1 MTTIMMTTMAM
12 VMAPPT
18 AAARTTVTTMMTRG
32 EGRGRLLA
40 GFLGEPKPLV
50 GALRLDAQGDAVP
63 P

>member
-1 MTTIMMTTMAM
+1 MTTIMMTTMAV
-12 VMAPPT
+12 VMAT
-18 AAARTTVTTMMTRG
+18 AAARTTVTTMMMRG
-32 EGRGRLLA
+32 DGRGRLLA